1 MRKIAATYI
10 YPIVLPPIKYG
21 ILYLDDNNTIVKIKD
36 NGGEMIEEQECE
48 YYNGVIVPGFVNA
61 HTHLELSHL
70 KNFFKQG
77 AGMRN
82 FLQSILTRPKTEISE
97 ITEYVEQYDKLMYN
111 QGIVAVSDISNTLD
125 TLEIKAS
132 SKIYYHTFV
141 ELFGLVKQ
149 RSTDIYKKGVS
160 ICDAYRQRNL
170 AATITP
176 HAPYSLSKSLLQKI
190 CTTEN
195 NQLLSIHILENS
207 VEQESLSDNKESLKS
222 IFNSLG
228 TSDIENI
235 TEHPF
240 QLMLQDIKNSQVL
253 TVHNTHTT
261 AKDWD
266 IALNIAKKNKIS
278 LFAVTCPR
286 SNMFINSLI
295 PDYSQW
301 SDKVPICI
309 GTDSLASNTDLSVF
323 NEILFLLKKTNLSFE
338 QLLKWGTLNG
348 ARALNVDKK
357 FGSFEIGKTPGIN
370 LITQFD
376 YTEMKPSDNSTICRI
391 V

>member
-10 YPIVLPPIKYG
+10 YPIVTQPIKYG
-21 ILYLDDNNTIVKIKD
+21 VLYLDDNNTIVKIKD
-36 NGGEMIEEQECE
+36 NGGEMIEEQGCE

-70 KNFFKQG
+70 KGFFKKG

-97 ITEYVEQYDKLMYN
+97 ITEYAEQYDRLMYN
-111 QGIVAVSDISNTLD
+111 QGIVAVGDISNTLD
-125 TLEIKAS
+125 TLEIKSS

-141 ELFGLVKQ
+141 ELFGLAQQK
-149 RSTDIYKKGVS
+149 SADIYNKGVS
-160 ICDAYRQRNL
+160 ICDAYKQRNL

-207 VEQESLSDNKESLKS
+207 IEQESLSDNKQSLKS
-222 IFNSLG
+222 IFHSLDA
-228 TSDIENI
+228 SDIENI

-240 QLMLQDIKNSQVL
+240 QLMLQDIKNSRVL
-253 TVHNTHTT
+253 TVHNTHAT

-266 IALNIAKKNKIS
+266 IALNIAQKNNIS

-286 SNMFINSLI
+286 SNIFINNLL

-301 SDKVPICI
+301 SDKIPICI
-309 GTDSLASNTDLSVF
+309 GTDSLSSNTDLSIL
-323 NEILFLLKKTNLSFE
+323 NEILFLLKKTNFSFDE
-338 QLLKWGTLNG
+338 LLKWGTLNG
-348 ARALNVDKK
+348 AKALGVDKK
-357 FGSFEIGKTPGIN
+357 FGSFEIGKTPGIS

-376 YTEMKPSDNSTICRI
+376 YIEMKPTDNATICRI